1 MTLVG
6 GSTTYFYLGLFDFA
20 YLLLF
25 IAVQLCLYKKEQTGK
40 LFVFGNIEA
49 VHMYHFLDVMVIYV
63 VNVIHCMCCRH
74 FRSLDR
80 GCNLYSGTP

>member
-25 IAVQLCLYKKEQTGK
+25 IAVQVCLYKKEQAGK
-40 LFVFGNIEA
+40 IFIFGNAEP
-49 VHMYHFLDVMVIYV
+49 VHVYNFPDVQYWIY
-63 VNVIHCMCCRH
+63 IYM
-74 FRSLDR
+74 L
-80 GCNLYSGTP
+80 